1 MWYAIYLKSGKEDS
15 VSSHLKNAGIEVI
28 NAKLKIKKFKNNR
41 LTEVIE
47 PLFPCY
53 IFANFDKDKYSHMI
67 TFTRGVRYIVGKSNP
82 LVVSED
88 IIQAIK
94 ENMNE
99 NNFVIIKPRKFS
111 KGEKVII
118 KEGPLKNFYG
128 IFEKELKGP
137 ERVMILL
144 ETLNYKVEI
153 DGSYLEI
160 A

>member
-28 NAKLKIKKFKNNR
+28 NAKLKIKKFKNNK

>member
-15 VSSHLKNAGIEVI
+15 VSSQLKKIGIEVI

-53 IFANFDKDKYSHMI
+53 IFADFDKDKYSHMI

-82 LVVSED
+82 LVISED

-153 DGSYLEI
+153 DGSYLET